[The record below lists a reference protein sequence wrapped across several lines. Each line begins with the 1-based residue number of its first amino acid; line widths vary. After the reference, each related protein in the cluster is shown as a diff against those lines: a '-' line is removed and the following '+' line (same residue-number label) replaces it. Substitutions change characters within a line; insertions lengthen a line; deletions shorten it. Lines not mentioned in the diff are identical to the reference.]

1 MQFSVCSAPVLI
13 AVFLRIELF
22 SKSSV
27 GEKMSAPTPAAH
39 FNLFLLRNFL
49 DSGSCADLRAELIA
63 SPTTQAPVYIEG
75 SEGLIHETVRRTTSL
90 HPSDETF
97 TRIHERLLQQKSA
110 LEQHFRVSLVDCE
123 RPQFLRY
130 EQGDFFVRHQDG
142 NTHQLDFDH
151 LRVRRISIVVFL
163 NDFSL
168 EPQPECFS
176 GGVLHFYDENGAAES
191 FGLQGETGMLV
202 AFTADTFHEVLP
214 VTSGE
219 RFTIIS
225 WFR

>member
-1 MQFSVCSAPVLI
+1 
-13 AVFLRIELF
+13 
-22 SKSSV
+22 
-27 GEKMSAPTPAAH
+27 MSDPAAH

-49 DSGSCADLRAELIA
+49 DADACVNLKAELIA

-75 SEGLIHETVRRTTSL
+75 TEGTIHESIRKTTSL
-90 HPSDETF
+90 HPSAETF
-97 TRIHERLLQQKSA
+97 SEIHERLLRQKSA
-110 LEQHFRVSLVDCE
+110 LESHFQLNLTDCE

-130 EQGDFFVRHQDG
+130 EKGDFFVRHQDG

-163 NDFSL
+163 NDFAN
-168 EPQPECFS
+168 EPQETCYS
-176 GGVLHFYDENGAAES
+176 GGLLNFSDQQGEY
-191 FGLQGETGMLV
+191 GLAGETGMLV
-202 AFTADTFHEVLP
+202 AFTADTFHEVTP

-219 RFTIIS
+219 RWTIIS

>member
-1 MQFSVCSAPVLI
+1 MAAS
-13 AVFLRIELF
+13 E
-22 SKSSV
+22 
-27 GEKMSAPTPAAH
+27 PAAQ

-49 DSGSCADLRAELIA
+49 DADDCAKLKAQLVV

-75 SEGLIHETVRRTTSL
+75 AEGTIHESIRKTTSL
-90 HPSDETF
+90 HPSPGTVEVV
-97 TRIHERLLQQKSA
+97 HERLFAQKSA
-110 LEQHFRVSLVDCE
+110 LESHFDLSLTDCE
-123 RPQFLRY
+123 PPQFLRY

-142 NTHQLDFDH
+142 NTQQLDFDH

-163 NDFSL
+163 NDFAADA
-168 EPQPECFS
+168 QPNCYS
-176 GGVLHFYDENGAAES
+176 GGLLNFYDEQS
-191 FGLQGETGMLV
+191 TYGLPGETGLLV
-202 AFTADTFHEVLP
+202 AFTADTLHEVSP

>member
-1 MQFSVCSAPVLI
+1 MAAS
-13 AVFLRIELF
+13 E
-22 SKSSV
+22 
-27 GEKMSAPTPAAH
+27 PAAH

-49 DSGSCADLRAELIA
+49 DADDCAKLKAQLVV

-75 SEGLIHETVRRTTSL
+75 AEGTIHESIRKTTSL
-90 HPSDETF
+90 HPSPGTVEVV
-97 TRIHERLLQQKSA
+97 HERLFAQKSA
-110 LEQHFRVSLVDCE
+110 LESHFDLSLTDCE
-123 RPQFLRY
+123 PPQFLRY

-142 NTHQLDFDH
+142 NTQQLDFDH

-163 NDFSL
+163 NDFAADA
-168 EPQPECFS
+168 QPNCYS
-176 GGVLHFYDENGAAES
+176 GGLLNFYDEQRTY
-191 FGLQGETGMLV
+191 GLPGETGLLV
-202 AFTADTFHEVLP
+202 AFTADTLHEVSP